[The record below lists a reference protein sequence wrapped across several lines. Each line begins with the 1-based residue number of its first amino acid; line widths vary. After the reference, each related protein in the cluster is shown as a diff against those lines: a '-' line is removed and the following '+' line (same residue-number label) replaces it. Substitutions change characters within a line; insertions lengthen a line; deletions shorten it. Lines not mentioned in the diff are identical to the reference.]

1 MYRKILKGRA
11 ERVSQKE
18 CGQGCPDTGYE
29 GGIIP
34 VSYTHLDVYKRQGL
48 QIRDGFESPELGFAV
63 APAFRGRGYAE
74 EACRAVMEYSCR
86 ELGFE
91 EIRAVVR
98 RENKKSQKL
107 CEKLGF
113 SVDSETGYS
122 DGMWIF
128 YRKQQILQNFTKE

>member
-1 MYRKILKGRA
+1 MEEKKSGCVIGRA
-11 ERVSQKE
+11 
-18 CGQGCPDTGYE
+18 
-29 GGIIP
+29 
-34 VSYTHLDVYKRQGL
+34 GL

-98 RENKKSQKL
+98 RENKKSQRL